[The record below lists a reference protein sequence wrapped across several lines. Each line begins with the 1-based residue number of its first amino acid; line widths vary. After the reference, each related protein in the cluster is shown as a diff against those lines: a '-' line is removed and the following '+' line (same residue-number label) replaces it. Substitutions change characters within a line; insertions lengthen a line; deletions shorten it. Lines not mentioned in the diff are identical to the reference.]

1 MKVKIGDTIYDS
13 DTQPIMIILDENEK
27 QLISQMDTKHS
38 KFCVYPE
45 NYSEEEIKKFMEIN
59 D

>member
-1 MKVKIGDTIYDS
+1 MKIEIGDTIYDS

-27 QLISQMDTKHS
+27 QLVSQMNTKHS

-45 NYSEEEIKKFMEIN
+45 NYSEEEIKKFIKN
-59 D
+59 NN